1 MKLNSPA
8 KRAAFVIG
16 LIACVLLI
24 LQAISRKSDLNTGD
38 LRITILD
45 YDQRRFVT
53 KQDLQKIITDTFSTG
68 LNGIPVGSLDVKRI
82 EQVLYSNNF
91 IETADVYIDATSHVN
106 IKITQREPLLRVVD
120 MEGSS
125 YYIDMKGRFIPSS
138 RHYTARVPVAT
149 GFINNRNYN
158 IPIEN
163 PENPLFSL
171 FVLAQALRTDD
182 FMNAQIEQIFIEK
195 DGEFQLVPKIGNQR
209 ILIGN
214 AIDLEQKFRRLKI
227 FYKEAIPYE
236 GWTKYST
243 INVKYKGQIVC
254 GR

>member
-1 MKLNSPA
+1 LQLNSPA
-8 KRAAFVIG
+8 KRTAFVIG
-16 LIACVLLI
+16 LIAFVVLI

-38 LRITILD
+38 LRISILD
-45 YDQRRFVT
+45 YEQRRFVT
-53 KQDLQKIITDTFSTG
+53 KQDLQKMIQDTFSTG

-106 IKITQREPLLRVVD
+106 IKITQREPLVRVVD

-125 YYIDMKGRFIPSS
+125 YYIDVKGRFIPSS
-138 RHYTARVPVAT
+138 RHYTARVPVAS

-158 IPIEN
+158 VALDN
-163 PENPLFSL
+163 PTNPLFSL
-171 FVLAQALRTDD
+171 YILAQALRLDD
-182 FMNAQIEQIFIEK
+182 FMNAQVEQIFVEK

-209 ILIGN
+209 ILIGS
-214 AIDLEQKFRRLKI
+214 AVDLEQKFRRLKI